1 MRAAGKALRRNG
13 LAGGQLINL
22 RAFLPTG
29 GFLCGQVRPSPL
41 MQEHLCVLWLE
52 EGKS

>member
-1 MRAAGKALRRNG
+1 MRAAGKALRGNG
-13 LAGGQLINL
+13 LAGEQLISL
-22 RAFLPTG
+22 HAFLPTG
-29 GFLCGQVRPSPL
+29 GQVRPSPL